1 MGAMVKL
8 LLGIQLVFTTN
19 FLRDRCFI
27 REELTQKGK
36 RIDVQFIVVNRSIDA
51 IFVFIVTLVLV
62 LIFIFI
68 MDRIVWT
75 SFCCGSVSGI

>member
-19 FLRDRCFI
+19 FSRDGCFI
-27 REELTQKGK
+27 REELTEKGK
-36 RIDVQFIVVNRSIDA
+36 RINVQLIVANRSIDA

-62 LIFIFI
+62 LIYIFI
-68 MDRIVWT
+68 TVRMDIILLRQ
-75 SFCCGSVSGI
+75 C